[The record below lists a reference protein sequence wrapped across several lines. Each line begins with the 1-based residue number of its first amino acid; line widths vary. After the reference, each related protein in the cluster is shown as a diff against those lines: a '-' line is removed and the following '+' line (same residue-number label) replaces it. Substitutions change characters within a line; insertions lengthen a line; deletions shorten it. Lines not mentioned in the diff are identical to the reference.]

1 MSPSSSQV
9 LQRIDDVSL
18 MCDKRIISLKKM
30 ALKPP
35 PRPVQ
40 TVTAIPLS
48 SSANNNQRNNNTKPS
63 NRVSSQNNRSRA
75 NAEWKTKARFV
86 YTF

>member
-1 MSPSSSQV
+1 
-9 LQRIDDVSL
+9 

-40 TVTAIPLS
+40 TVTAIPLTTVKRI
-48 SSANNNQRNNNTKPS
+48 NNSHSVSQKPS
-63 NRVSSQNNRSRA
+63 PVCKDKNRHFWGYYNIIAINKNFAVSVNS
-75 NAEWKTKARFV
+75 
-86 YTF
+86 